1 MNRSEGTVDGQY
13 TPFPAEAPRRSERT
27 GEPAW
32 IRAVAAVGMVSVLIA
47 LALTASSLN
56 G

>member
-13 TPFPAEAPRRSERT
+13 TPFPAEAPRRSERM
-27 GEPAW
+27 GEPVW
-32 IRAVAAVGMVSVLIA
+32 IRAIAAVGMLSVLVA
-47 LALTASSLN
+47 LALTASSMN